1 MYTILSRE
9 DNFMSLPTT
18 AANAADL
25 LGFTPKVTDS
35 FFALPAITNTP
46 AAYAE
51 DFFGWVRGL
60 SSVAGDRVTGATF
73 TKDGVIVIAN
83 TANFS
88 AGITGAGGSVLA

>member
-1 MYTILSRE
+1 
-9 DNFMSLPTT
+9 MSLPTT
-18 AANAADL
+18 AAAAANI
-25 LGFTPKVTDS
+25 LGYAPKSTDS
-35 FFALPAITNTP
+35 YFALPAVTNTP

-73 TKDGVIVIAN
+73 TKDGAIVIAN